1 MFGQP
6 IEIKNLGVTMQIRCE
21 ESLQSCQSKV
31 FVVHYAQSGFG
42 EK

>member
-6 IEIKNLGVTMQIRCE
+6 IEIGNLGLTMQIRCG
-21 ESLQSCQSKV
+21 ESLRSYQLRV
-31 FVVHYAQSGFG
+31 FVDHYAQSGFG